1 MPALIVERSEA
12 GFTLQFTV
20 PYNSSMLDFEENLQQ
35 QLNDAGVLATQEGLK
50 QFDTDGSPIAIGS
63 VRLTTKGRLPKDYQT
78 PYGVATV
85 ERHVYQGSKGGA
97 TYCPLDRDARIV
109 VSSTPKFAKMVSSKY
124 AEFGSARVQHD
135 LRDNHGRAISRC
147 LVQDVADAVA
157 AVALAKQEDWSYQLP
172 ELETPPASVALSL
185 DGTCTLMCE
194 DGWRE
199 AMVGTISFYGKD
211 GDRQHTIYM
220 AATPE
225 YGKATFLGRLEA
237 EVARVKEKH
246 PGAHFVGI
254 ADGAKGNWEFLA
266 KHTDAQVVD
275 FWHAAEYLGKAATV
289 LYRGQPAARETWLDE
304 NCRALKHD
312 AGGAEAVLKQLRYQA
327 KVRPWAKD
335 DEDVQRAITY
345 FTNQSGAGRMDY
357 SSRVAAKEPIGSGVT
372 EAACKVI
379 VKQRLCNSGMKWKEP
394 GAAAVLSLR
403 CLSHTPERWG
413 QFWAKIDRWGFP
425 VAA

>member
-1 MPALIVERSEA
+1 MPALIVDRNES
-12 GFTLQFTV
+12 GFTIQVTV
-20 PYNSSMLDFEENLQQ
+20 PYNTSMLDFEEALQQ

-50 QFDTDGSPIAIGS
+50 QFDTDGSPITIGATK
-63 VRLTTKGRLPKDYQT
+63 LTSKGQLPKDYQT

-85 ERHVYQGSKGGA
+85 ERHVYQGTKGGA

-109 VSSTPKFAKMVSSKY
+109 VSSTPKFAKMVASKY

-135 LRDNHGRAISRC
+135 LHDNHGRAVSRC
-147 LVQDVADAVA
+147 LVQDIADAVA

-172 ELETPPASVALSL
+172 KLETPPATVALSL

-199 AMVGTISFYGKD
+199 AMVGTISFYDKAGE
-211 GDRQHTIYM
+211 RQHTIYM

-246 PGAHFVGI
+246 PEAHFVGI

-266 KHTDAQVVD
+266 RHTDSQVVD

-289 LYRGQPAARETWLDE
+289 LYRGQPAARATWLEE
-304 NCRALKHD
+304 NCHTLKHD
-312 AGGAEAVLKQLRYQA
+312 PGGAEAVLKQLRYQA
-327 KVRPWAKD
+327 KVRPWAKGD
-335 DEDVQRAITY
+335 GDVQRAITY
-345 FTNQSGAGRMDY
+345 FANQSGAGRMDY
-357 SSRVAAKEPIGSGVT
+357 ASRVAAKEPIGSGVT

-413 QFWAKIDRWGFP
+413 QFWAKVDRWGFP